1 MRPAGESDTDG
12 EGDFEEVRGGVLY
25 SYGARATPP
34 DQGVDLEEDD
44 GLEADDGLEELRETG
59 AGEDETPALYG
70 MIGASEQQL
79 R

>member
-12 EGDFEEVRGGVLY
+12 EGDIEEVRGGVLY

-34 DQGVDLEEDD
+34 DQGVDLE
-44 GLEADDGLEELRETG
+44 ADDGLEELME
-59 AGEDETPALYG
+59 AGPGRADEQPALFG
-70 MIGASEQQL
+70 RVGASEQQL